1 MAAGDYDGG
10 IRVAS
15 QALALSRSSGDWS
28 GQARALN
35 TIGGARIYQA
45 DYEGALGS
53 FQQSLDLY
61 HRHGQAEREIILLNN
76 IGNVYYFQGRYQEAL
91 HWYRRAER
99 GVTETAAE
107 PWNGHVRQF
116 TTANLASLMQR
127 LGRYETALALYRSL
141 GDGAQKLSANEKG
154 RVLANQGAL
163 YRRLGDPVKAME
175 CYREAQKLFERER
188 LRDAEISA
196 LRNMGVALALDFH
209 DVRGAEAAFRRVLAL
224 SAKSGSR
231 WEEMLAYVYL
241 GELHWREENLIAART
256 EFGDALAAARDLK
269 AAEEEWKALYG
280 LGRVARE
287 EGDTPGAAHLFGEA
301 IARIESIREG
311 LQMASL
317 RPEFLADKRDVYD
330 AAIASALDSR
340 ASSSEIFDLIER
352 SRARTLQDRLRS
364 RPTLAEVQARVAAG
378 TILLDYWTDG
388 SQAAI
393 LWATHSDSG
402 ITRPKIE
409 SQVLDQAVDAL
420 SQPGSQWRELSRVA
434 GNALLNGL
442 PLRGVRRIV
451 IVPDGELYRL
461 PFEALTSD
469 GGLLVERASVSYLPA
484 ASLLG
489 THRQR
494 PHFWMPWRRSLVV
507 FAAPAAMASDIEAE
521 DRWAELPQSD
531 DEAVAIAR
539 LVRGRAEMH
548 IGRDAVPEHL
558 DHVGVVP
565 LLHFATHSVADLED
579 AGRSRIVLAGGALF
593 PPAIQAKD
601 LGGVDLV
608 TLSSCDTERGRIV
621 LGEGVQSLGRAFL
634 AAGAGAT
641 VTSLWRVDDSA
652 TAEFMK
658 QFYYFLERNETKG
671 DALTL
676 AKRRLAVAGG
686 DLSHPYYWAAFVLN
700 GDAMA
705 PVPLPLGAGTL
716 LLSFG
721 TLAALS
727 ALTIRIRARGSRA
740 QKASLSPTSD
750 LLAGR

>member
-1 MAAGDYDGG
+1 MATGDYDGG
-10 IRVAS
+10 MRLAS
-15 QALALSRSSGDWS
+15 QALALSRSAGDWS

-35 TIGGARIYQA
+35 TIGGARIYKA
-45 DYEGALGS
+45 DYDGALPS

-61 HRHGQAEREIILLNN
+61 RRHGQAEREIILLNN
-76 IGNVYYFQGRYQEAL
+76 IANVYYYQGRYQEAL
-91 HWYRRAER
+91 NWYHKAEQR
-99 GVTETAAE
+99 VTETAGEA
-107 PWNGHVRQF
+107 WNAQRRQF
-116 TTANLASLMQR
+116 TTANVAMLMQR
-127 LGRYETALALYRSL
+127 LGRDETALNLYRGL
-141 GDGAQKLSANEKG
+141 RNGAQKLSANEEAQA
-154 RVLANQGAL
+154 LANQGVL

-175 CYREAQKLFERER
+175 CYRDARGLFEQER
-188 LRDAEISA
+188 LHSAEVHV
-196 LRNMGVALALDFH
+196 LTNMGIALALDFN

-231 WEEMLAYVYL
+231 WDEMQAYLYL
-241 GELHWREENLIAART
+241 GELHWREENLSAARA
-256 EFGDALAAARDLK
+256 EFGDALAGARDLK
-269 AAEEEWKALYG
+269 APEEEWKALYG

-287 EGDTPGAAHLFGEA
+287 EGDKPGAARLFGES

-311 LQMASL
+311 LQMAAL

-364 RPTLAEVQARVAAG
+364 RPTLAQVQGRLAADS
-378 TILLDYWTDG
+378 ILLDYWTDG
-388 SQAAI
+388 SQAAV
-393 LWATHSDSG
+393 LWATPSGSG
-402 ITRPKIE
+402 ITRPAVE
-409 SQVLDQAVDAL
+409 AQVLRQLVDAL
-420 SQPGSQWRELSRVA
+420 SEPGSQWRELSRVA
-434 GNALLNGL
+434 GSALLGGL
-442 PLRGVRRIV
+442 PLQGMRRIV
-451 IVPDGELYRL
+451 VVPDGDLYRL
-461 PFEALTSD
+461 PFEALTAE
-469 GGLLVERASVSYLPA
+469 GRLLVERVSVSYLPA

-494 PHFWMPWRRSLVV
+494 RHLWMPWRRSLEA
-507 FAAPAAMASDIEAE
+507 FAAPAATASDIEAE
-521 DRWAELPQSD
+521 DRWTELPQSD
-531 DEAVAIAR
+531 EEVIAIAG
-539 LVRGRAEMH
+539 LVRGRAELH

-558 DHVGVVP
+558 DHAGNVP

-593 PPAIQAKD
+593 PPVIQSKD
-601 LGGVDLV
+601 LAGVDLV

-676 AKRRLAVAGG
+676 AKRRLVATRG

-700 GDAMA
+700 GDALS

-716 LLSFG
+716 LIASGALAG
-721 TLAALS
+721 LAAL
-727 ALTIRIRARGSRA
+727 ALRLSSRRLRV
-740 QKASLSPTSD
+740 QKEQP
-750 LLAGR
+750 